1 MDKKLVH
8 QLTEYGQNL
17 SAGGINELAI
27 TIVIALVISE
37 LQTKPA
43 PTTYIEYALCDS
55 NIFFHLKNKSDSES
69 RHVFLG

>member
-27 TIVIALVISE
+27 VHVITLVISE

-43 PTTYIEYALCDS
+43 PEAYI
-55 NIFFHLKNKSDSES
+55 
-69 RHVFLG
+69 G